1 MTTPARG
8 QFVVNL
14 GDATIYLTVIAL
26 FIVNVILQ
34 PRFAQVSNLLYL
46 LGTTLP
52 LVFAAVAQGL
62 VMLTS
67 SIDLASGSIISL
79 TNVLIVVL
87 IGHGSATAIVVA
99 IVAGTVLGALAGLL
113 TTTLRLP
120 SIIVTLAL
128 SSVWAGVAL
137 YVLPTPKSGIPN
149 SFSNLTNGYVPLYLS
164 LALAVLWLWL
174 ARTRFGRRIYA
185 IGSSENAAYTA
196 GIPIVSTKVAVFA
209 ISGALLA
216 LGALMLSS
224 TTGGGDPLSGSSITL
239 EAIAAAVLGGVS
251 FQGGKGSLIGAIFG
265 AVALTLITNLVFN
278 TGASAFYQGVVYGI
292 LLVLALALSRFTARR
307 WIRMPVPAIGGGLR

>member
-1 MTTPARG
+1 MTTPARN
-8 QFVVNL
+8 QLAVNL

-79 TNVLIVVL
+79 TNVTIEVL
-87 IGHGSATAIVVA
+87 VGHGSATAIVVA
-99 IVAGTVLGALAGLL
+99 IVAGTILGALAGLL
-113 TTTLRLP
+113 TAVLRLP

-128 SSVWAGVAL
+128 SSVWAGIAL
-137 YVLPTPKSGIPN
+137 YVLPQPQSGVPDW
-149 SFSNLTNGYVPLYLS
+149 FSDLTNGYVPLYFT
-164 LALAVLWLWL
+164 LALVALWLWL

-185 IGSSENAAYTA
+185 VGSSENAAYTA
-196 GIPIVSTKVAVFA
+196 GIPVVATRVAVFA

-216 LGALMLSS
+216 LAALMLSS

-239 EAIAAAVLGGVS
+239 EAIAAAVLGGIS

-265 AVALTLITNLVFN
+265 ALALTLITNLVFN
-278 TGASAFYQGVVYGI
+278 TGASAFYQDVVYGI
-292 LLVLALALSRFTARR
+292 LLVLALAMSRFTSRR
-307 WIRMPVPAIGGGLR
+307 WIRMPVPVVGRGL